1 MIWLKWEQEG
11 ESCQISSGK
20 ITARANPHQWVPVTV
35 EVIGGRRG
43 DALSSQYQSELWEV
57 TEFNHGHQHTL
68 PGRGTELPR
77 AVLVA
82 INAALIAARYQQG
95 PFGAATGDSCCV
107 MGVIY
112 PSR

>member
-20 ITARANPHQWVPVTV
+20 ITVRANPHQWVPVTV
-35 EVIGGRRG
+35 EVIGG
-43 DALSSQYQSELWEV
+43 QSELWEV

-82 INAALIAARYQQG
+82 INAALIAARYQHG